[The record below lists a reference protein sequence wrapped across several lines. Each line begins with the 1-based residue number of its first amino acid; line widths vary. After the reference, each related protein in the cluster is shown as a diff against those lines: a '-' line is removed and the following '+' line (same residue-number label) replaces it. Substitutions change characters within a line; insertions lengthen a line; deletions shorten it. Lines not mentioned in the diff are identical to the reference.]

1 MLLGFNGATSMN
13 YDLKTDIRLAEQTGF
28 QLLEIWASKLYKY
41 LENNSVADLVQRF
54 ERADVK
60 PYSINSIEF
69 ITFKQGE
76 DYERIKIECRNLCKI
91 ARELSCPNIVV
102 VPSPTPPGATE
113 DGILAESVRV
123 LQELSAIAAEYNINL
138 AFEFLGFSHISVSTL
153 DRCYRIVHETDRPNI
168 GLVLD
173 TFHFYAGGSDVKDIE
188 AVDKDKIFIFH
199 INDAEDRE
207 RSQLEDAHRLF
218 PGEGVIPLIGILR
231 SLKKIGYDNMAS
243 IELFRPEYWEL
254 APEELGRR
262 SLLSMKQVLKR
273 ALDPA

>member
-13 YDLKTDIRLAEQTGF
+13 YDLETDIHLAKQAGF
-28 QLLEIWASKLYKY
+28 QLLEIWAAKLNSY
-41 LENNSVADLVQRF
+41 LENNSLESLKQRF
-54 ERADVK
+54 NEADIK

-69 ITFKQGE
+69 ITFKQGA
-76 DYERIKIECRNLCKI
+76 DYERIKTECRRLCKI
-91 ARELSCPNIVV
+91 AGELSCPKIVV
-102 VPSPTPPGATE
+102 VPSPTPPGVTE
-113 DGILAESVRV
+113 EDILTESVRV
-123 LQELSAIAAEYNINL
+123 LRELSTIAAEYNVDL
-138 AFEFLGFSHISVSTL
+138 AFEFLGFPHISVSKL
-153 DRCYRIVHETDRPNI
+153 DQCYRIVRETDRPNI

-218 PGEGVIPLIGILR
+218 PGEGVIPLTDILR
-231 SLKKIGYDNMAS
+231 SLKKIGYDNMVS

-254 APEELGRR
+254 APEELGRC
-262 SLLSMKQVLKR
+262 SLLSMKQVLKK